1 MAELQDVKS
10 TRWKIQFR
18 RDYYHYFILFIMNVT
33 CIAALYNSQKLRINR
48 YNHKDMPS
56 FFCGNHVEFLYHDNP
71 RKEVHL
77 NKISRM

>member
-1 MAELQDVKS
+1 
-10 TRWKIQFR
+10 
-18 RDYYHYFILFIMNVT
+18 MNVT

-56 FFCGNHVEFLYHDNP
+56 FFCGNHAEFLYHDNP